1 MKFTGLS
8 IDGIDILMEH
18 GHYVLHKNGVKM
30 RCDLCELN
38 TCIPEF
44 KRYYKEQFRELKAV

>member
-8 IDGIDILMEH
+8 IDGIDIIMENE
-18 GHYVLHKNGVKM
+18 HYVLHKNGVKI
-30 RCDLCELN
+30 RCDLGELN